1 MSHARDLLT
10 ELLGV
15 LRADHGTLDL
25 STVAAT
31 PRVVIADGG
40 PPPCSPPYLLITAP
54 SLRVT
59 YARAPLGEYGVEG
72 RCEWWLMVPSAVD
85 DVESRAFA
93 ALDGASAVIQ
103 AIQNGHADPLN
114 VTLYTTQQL
123 LPSLLD
129 VFGDGPDV
137 APGLGIAHGELVY
150 TAILT
155 RGA

>member
-1 MSHARDLLT
+1 VSHARDLLT
-10 ELLGV
+10 ELLAV
-15 LRADHGTLDL
+15 LRADLGTLDL
-25 STVAAT
+25 STVAST

-59 YARAPLGEYGVEG
+59 YARAPMGEYGVEG
-72 RCEWWLMVPSAVD
+72 RLEWWLMVPSALD
-85 DVESRAFA
+85 TVESRAFA
-93 ALDGASAVIQ
+93 ALDGASEVIA
-103 AIQNGHADPLN
+103 AIQSGHADSTRT
-114 VTLYTTQQL
+114 TLYTTQQL

-129 VFGDGPDV
+129 VFGDAPDM